1 MPTQQNNKP
10 LTTRTI
16 QNLKPDDSLTRDIG
30 EYRGLHLRS
39 GKSGKKTFF
48 YRYRSPLNNKLTQ
61 VKIGNFPSIS
71 LVKARAA
78 LLELKCKR
86 NDGICP
92 ATELKD
98 LKQRKKDNASRET
111 DKNDQFTISS
121 LIELY
126 LQNYIEDRRAP
137 NGKIIEGARKKKG
150 QIETRRTLYVDV
162 VEKIGDKLAT
172 EISRRDVVDLIG
184 GIIDRGAKV
193 QAGSVLR
200 ELSSAYEYA
209 IGNGIF
215 SDSFANPALLAKASL
230 RQTKVKLTSNK
241 GRRVFSDDELSQ
253 FLVWLPNSAFRPK
266 HKSILKLTLWT
277 GCRTGEICA
286 IKIKDINFNNSTLRI
301 KESKTDVERYIQLPR
316 QAIAYLSTIK
326 PERGEYLLRSG
337 SSNFHISQKSISE
350 HAWVLRKKGK
360 MLDIDSWTP
369 HDLRRTV
376 RTGLSRLQCPSEV
389 AEAVLGHSRKG
400 IEGTYDL
407 HSYDRECRT
416 WLQIWADH
424 LDNL

>member
-1 MPTQQNNKP
+1 MPTQQNSKP

-39 GKSGKKTFF
+39 GKSGTKTFF
-48 YRYRSPLNNKLTQ
+48 YRYRSPINNKLTQ

-71 LVKARAA
+71 LVEARAA
-78 LLELKCKR
+78 LLDLKSKR
-86 NDGICP
+86 SDGICP

-98 LKQRKKDNASRET
+98 LKRKKKESASRES
-111 DKNDQFTISS
+111 NNVDQFTVTS
-121 LIELY
+121 LIEFY

-137 NGKIIEGARKKKG
+137 NGKVIAGARKKKG
-150 QIETRRTLYVDV
+150 QNETRRTLYADV
-162 VEKIGDKLAT
+162 VVKLGDKLAM
-172 EISRRDVVDLIG
+172 EITRQDVVDLVS
-184 GIIDRGAKV
+184 GIIERGAKV
-193 QAGSVLR
+193 QAGNVLR
-200 ELSSAYEYA
+200 EFSSAYEFA
-209 IGNGIF
+209 IGNGKF

-241 GRRVFSDDELSQ
+241 GRRVLSDNELSQ
-253 FLVWLPNSAFRPK
+253 FLAWLPNSAFRPK
-266 HKSILKLTLWT
+266 HKSILRLTLWT

-286 IKIKDINFNNSTLRI
+286 IKIKDIDFKNSTLRI
-301 KESKTDVERYIQLPR
+301 SESKTDVERYIQLPR
-316 QAIAYLSTIK
+316 QAIAYLVSIK
-326 PERGEYLLRSG
+326 PENGEYLFRSG
-337 SSNFHISQKSISE
+337 SSNFHLTQKSLSE
-350 HAWVLRKKGK
+350 HSWVLRKSGQ
-360 MLDIDSWTP
+360 MLNIDSWTP
-369 HDLRRTV
+369 HDLRRSV

-389 AEAVLGHSRKG
+389 AEAVLGHARKG

-424 LDNL
+424 LDTL